1 MILESLSLVVV
12 GLCAVGTFVGIVF
25 GAIPGLTAAMGVIL
39 FLPFTYKM
47 TAVES
52 FALLLGIYCG
62 GTYGGSISAILLK
75 TPGTASAAA
84 TVLDG
89 HVMAQ
94 KGEGKKALS
103 AAVVGSFFGGIFS
116 CAILI
121 LLSAKLASVALK
133 FGPAEYFAL
142 GIFGMSIVASL
153 SADNLA
159 KGLLS
164 AALGLLIS
172 TVGMDPVS
180 GTMRFAFGQSQLY
193 GGISAIPALI
203 GVFAIA
209 EVFIKMEKASTAVE
223 EDPMKLTGGSG
234 VSLKEVKN
242 NAFNIVRSAILGTI
256 VGIIP
261 ATGSAI
267 AAWLG
272 YNTAKNSSKNPEEF
286 GTGIVE
292 GVFAPET
299 ANNAVTGGA
308 LIPLLTL
315 GIPGDMVT
323 AIMLGAL
330 TIQGLTPGIL
340 LFQQHYDIVVGIYV
354 IMILANIFMLIFG
367 LYGSRLFVK
376 VLKVPMKVLM
386 PVVMI
391 LCFVGSFALNN
402 RMFDMWVALIM
413 GFVGFLFS
421 KVDIPVPPLLL
432 GLLLGQMVESNFIRA
447 MTITKNGW
455 LIFITSPIS
464 CGLLIV
470 AVLFAAVPI
479 IKNHLNKKRAGKVSA
494 PNIDM

>member
-1 MILESLSLVVV
+1 MILGNITVTMIALVA
-12 GLCAVGTFVGIVF
+12 LGTLVGIIF

-47 TAVES
+47 GSVDS

-94 KGEGKKALS
+94 KGQGKKALS

-116 CAILI
+116 CVILI
-121 LLSAKLASVALK
+121 LLSKRLAMVALK

-153 SADNLA
+153 SANNLA
-159 KGLLS
+159 KGLFS
-164 AALGLLIS
+164 ALLGLLIS
-172 TVGMDPVS
+172 TVGMDPIG
-180 GTMRFAFGQSQLY
+180 GTMRFTFRQTTLY
-193 GGISAIPALI
+193 GGISSIPALI
-203 GVFAIA
+203 GIFAIG
-209 EVFIKMEKASTAVE
+209 EMFIKCEKASRAVE
-223 EDPMKLTGGSG
+223 EDPMKLTGGEG
-234 VSLKEVKN
+234 VTLKDVKN
-242 NAFNIVRSAILGTI
+242 NIFNIIRSAALGTI

-272 YNTAKNSSKNPEEF
+272 YNTAKSSSKHPERY
-286 GTGIVE
+286 GSGSVE

-323 AIMLGAL
+323 AIMMGAL
-330 TIQGLTPGIL
+330 TIQGLTPGVL
-340 LFQQHYDIVVGIYV
+340 LFQQHYDVVVGIYI

-367 LYGSRLFVK
+367 LFGSRLFVK
-376 VLKVPMKVLM
+376 VLRVPMRILM
-386 PVVMI
+386 PVVMV
-391 LCFVGSFALNN
+391 LCFVGAFALNN
-402 RMFDMWVALIM
+402 RIFDIWVALVM
-413 GFVGFLFS
+413 GVVGWLFS
-421 KVDIPVPPLLL
+421 KADIPVPPLLL
-432 GLLLGQMVESNFIRA
+432 GLLLGPTVESNFIRA
-447 MTITKNGW
+447 MTITKNGAW
-455 LIFITSPIS
+455 IFFTRPIS
-464 CGLLIV
+464 LGLLIV
-470 AVLFAAVPI
+470 AGLFAVTPL
-479 IKNHLNKKRAGKVSA
+479 IKARLARRKRNDMPA
-494 PNIDM
+494 IDM